1 MKRIFIYILMVL
13 FCFLLQTTLF
23 QWLELAGIIPNILI
37 ILVVSIG
44 YIRGINESMIVGILC
59 GLCMDLMYGSFIGYY
74 ALLYLAVGF
83 LSGYSNYFYEKD
95 DYTMPLILIG
105 VGDLVYGTLFYI
117 LSFLLRARLN
127 IFYYLRR
134 IIIPEAIYT
143 VVVGIILYK
152 LIHSLNLYMVKLESK
167 EE

>member
-1 MKRIFIYILMVL
+1 MQNLFLYILLVL

-59 GLCMDLMYGSFIGYY
+59 GLCMDLMYGNFIGYY
-74 ALLYLAVGF
+74 ALLYLTVGF

-95 DYTMPLILIG
+95 DYTLPLILIG

-117 LSFLLRARLN
+117 LSYLLRARLHV
-127 IFYYLRR
+127 FYYLRR
-134 IIIPEAIYT
+134 IMIPEAIYT
-143 VVVGIILYK
+143 VVVAIILYK
-152 LIHSLNLYMVKLESK
+152 LIHLLNGYMVKLESK

>member
-1 MKRIFIYILMVL
+1 MKRFLLYILMVL

-23 QWLELAGIIPNILI
+23 QWLELANIIPNILI

-44 YIRGINESMIVGILC
+44 YMRGINEAMFVGIAC
-59 GLCMDLMYGSFIGYY
+59 GLCMDFMYGSYIGYY

-83 LSGYSNYFYEKD
+83 LSGYSNYFYEQD

-117 LSFLLRARLN
+117 LSF
-127 IFYYLRR
+127 
-134 IIIPEAIYT
+134 
-143 VVVGIILYK
+143 
-152 LIHSLNLYMVKLESK
+152 
-167 EE
+167 

>member
-1 MKRIFIYILMVL
+1 
-13 FCFLLQTTLF
+13 
-23 QWLELAGIIPNILI
+23 
-37 ILVVSIG
+37 
-44 YIRGINESMIVGILC
+44 
-59 GLCMDLMYGSFIGYY
+59 MDLMYGSFIGYY